1 MHHIWERGD
10 LYTEFWWGNL
20 RKGDHLED
28 RDVDERIIL
37 KGILENREGG
47 MDSIDLVQFRE
58 R

>member
-1 MHHIWERGD
+1 M
-10 LYTEFWWGNL
+10 YTEFWWRNL

-47 MDSIDLVQFRE
+47 MDSIDLVQCGDR
-58 R
+58 